1 MSWASRVAEMPNSFV
16 RGAHLRT
23 RRPEYFSWKHKK
35 SDRVIAP
42 KE

>member
-23 RRPEYFSWKHKK
+23 RRPEYIFRGSIKNQ
-35 SDRVIAP
+35 I
-42 KE
+42 E